1 MAEVTAARVRFRD
14 VKPYDAPASLD
25 ELRGPYDGPI
35 DLPHSVRWQADRF
48 DVDVSNL
55 GWRRMAYQALLAE
68 GTRRSAAPLD
78 EPRSAHRGV
87 ADSEHGSAR
96 ARPVGEEVPPASGR
110 RVSRDQEEQRR
121 ITRLALEAVGDDAGF
136 ALAGSGAI
144 REHGLIDR
152 PTEDVDLFHRPA
164 GPGTVRHVARPDL
177 AALRAAGYTVES
189 RRRQDTFAQLT
200 IVSAQGRSTDMDL
213 GVDWRAHPPVR
224 LEVGPVLSI
233 EDAVGNK
240 VGALF
245 SRAETRDYLD
255 VDAIRR
261 SGRYSDE
268 ELLDLVRGVDAG
280 FDLGWFAQNLDNVE
294 RIQPEEVRVYGLTAG
309 QLDDVKMRTKAWASS
324 IHARVRR
331 ENTRAG
337 LHERIESEMN
347 GVARSAMTMTTRT
360 EAGLW
365 AGSR

>member
-1 MAEVTAARVRFRD
+1 M
-14 VKPYDAPASLD
+14 
-25 ELRGPYDGPI
+25 
-35 DLPHSVRWQADRF
+35 
-48 DVDVSNL
+48 
-55 GWRRMAYQALLAE
+55 
-68 GTRRSAAPLD
+68 
-78 EPRSAHRGV
+78 
-87 ADSEHGSAR
+87 
-96 ARPVGEEVPPASGR
+96 
-110 RVSRDQEEQRR
+110 SRDQEEQRR

-152 PTEDVDLFHRPA
+152 PTEDVDLFTVQQAQARF
-164 GPGTVRHVARPDL
+164 GTSLDRII

-337 LHERIESEMN
+337 LHERIESEMERRRAQRDDDDDPHR
-347 GVARSAMTMTTRT
+347 GGPVGR
-360 EAGLW
+360 
-365 AGSR
+365 GSR

>member
-68 GTRRSAAPLD
+68 GTADQQRRLMNRDRLIEAWPILNMD
-78 EPRSAHRGV
+78 PRVRGLW
-87 ADSEHGSAR
+87 EK
-96 ARPVGEEVPPASGR
+96 
-110 RVSRDQEEQRR
+110 RR

-152 PTEDVDLFHRPA
+152 PTEDVDLFTVQQAQARF
-164 GPGTVRHVARPDL
+164 GTSLDRII

-337 LHERIESEMN
+337 LHERIESEMERRRAKRDDDDDPHR
-347 GVARSAMTMTTRT
+347 GEPRGR
-360 EAGLW
+360 
-365 AGSR
+365 GSR

>member
-1 MAEVTAARVRFRD
+1 M
-14 VKPYDAPASLD
+14 
-25 ELRGPYDGPI
+25 
-35 DLPHSVRWQADRF
+35 
-48 DVDVSNL
+48 
-55 GWRRMAYQALLAE
+55 
-68 GTRRSAAPLD
+68 
-78 EPRSAHRGV
+78 
-87 ADSEHGSAR
+87 
-96 ARPVGEEVPPASGR
+96 GEEVPPASGR

-152 PTEDVDLFHRPA
+152 PTEDVDLFTVQQAQARF
-164 GPGTVRHVARPDL
+164 GTSLDRII

-200 IVSAQGRSTDMDL
+200 IVSAQGAALTWTWAWTGGLTRPCGWRS
-213 GVDWRAHPPVR
+213 
-224 LEVGPVLSI
+224 GPSCPLRTRWATRS
-233 EDAVGNK
+233 GP
-240 VGALF
+240 LF

-337 LHERIESEMN
+337 LHERIESEMERRRAKRDDDDDPHR
-347 GVARSAMTMTTRT
+347 GGPVGR
-360 EAGLW
+360 
-365 AGSR
+365 GSR